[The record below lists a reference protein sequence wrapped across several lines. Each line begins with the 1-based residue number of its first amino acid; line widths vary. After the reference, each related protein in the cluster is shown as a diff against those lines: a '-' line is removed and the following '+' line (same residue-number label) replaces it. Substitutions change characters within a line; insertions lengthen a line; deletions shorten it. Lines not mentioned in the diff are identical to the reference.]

1 MIRRRRLLPLLLS
14 GAVALCPAM
23 PVHATTLDEAIAA
36 ALAHAPEIAEADA
49 EGDAAKG
56 RLQQARS
63 GGLPQA
69 SLTGTYGVGRLN
81 PQNYFGL
88 SADNVTPRA
97 AQATIE
103 QPLFAGGRVKAGI
116 DQAKAG
122 IKAAQAGGDMARS
135 QIAMATAQAYGDVLV
150 TAEMLDLYR
159 RLAEETAEI
168 ERQAKLRYKA
178 GETPSTDMQQAAAR
192 LAEAEAGLAR
202 AEGMQVS
209 AQAHYRNLT
218 GLEPVDLQPLPPNPP
233 LPGTLDEAMT
243 IAMDNS
249 PTLRQAEAGLKAAEA
264 AVRGARGERLPAVSA
279 FAEAGMVRD
288 QFFPGY
294 IANSATVGVRGKWD
308 LFAGGRISGKLNES
322 HAKVRAADAQL
333 RAVRRNLEEGVLSAW
348 SDVRTA
354 QAVEKASEEQATA
367 AAQALTSV
375 RHEVRVGMKPQIDLL
390 DAEREAIAAA
400 ANAAQAR
407 TGRIVAAYRLNSLI
421 GR

>member
-1 MIRRRRLLPLLLS
+1 MMRRACLPLLLS
-14 GAVALCPAM
+14 GAMMVSAIMPAG
-23 PVHATTLDEAIAA
+23 ATTLDEAITA

-69 SLTGTYGVGRLN
+69 SLSGTYGFGRLN
-81 PQNYFGL
+81 PQDYFGL
-88 SADNVTPRA
+88 PADNVTPRA

-116 DQAKAG
+116 DQARAG
-122 IKAAQAGGDMARS
+122 IRAAQAGGTMARS

-150 TAEMLDLYR
+150 AAEMLDLYS
-159 RLAEETAEI
+159 RLTEQTAEI
-168 ERQAKLRYKA
+168 QRQAKLRYKA
-178 GETPSTDMQQAAAR
+178 GETPSTDVQQAAAR
-192 LAEAEAGLAR
+192 LAEAQAGLAR
-202 AEGMQVS
+202 AEGVQVS

-218 GLEPVDLQPLPPNPP
+218 GLEPADLQPLPPNPP
-233 LPGTLDEAMT
+233 LPATLDEAMS
-243 IAMDNS
+243 IAMENS
-249 PTLRQAEAGLKAAEA
+249 PALRQAEAGLTAAEA
-264 AVRGARGERLPAVSA
+264 SVRGARGERLPAISA

-308 LFAGGRISGKLNES
+308 LFAGGRISGKLNEA
-322 HAKVRAADAQL
+322 HANVRAAEAQL
-333 RAVRRNLEEGVLSAW
+333 RAVRRDLEEGVLSAW
-348 SDVRTA
+348 STVHSA
-354 QAVEKASEEQATA
+354 QAVEKASEEQADA
-367 AAQALTSV
+367 AAQALDSV

-390 DAEREAIAAA
+390 NAEREAIAAA
-400 ANAAQAR
+400 ASAAQAR
-407 TGRIVAAYRLNSLI
+407 TGRIVAAYQLNSLI